1 MIKKIA
7 LILTLLLF
15 SSNSFAS
22 DDLLLRKN
30 IIIIFDDS
38 GSMRVKAKNKKSRLS
53 RAKESTIKFVSHL
66 PNNYNLGFY
75 GLNHGYKFPLQA
87 VDEKSLKQITKII
100 STMRAKGSTPIAK
113 AINKMVNKMQKQKSI
128 QAGYGTYTI
137 VIATDGAA
145 NKQNEML
152 KAVDKAID
160 EGIEI
165 KTIGIDIGSHT
176 LKSVT
181 NFTEASSVEQ
191 LVEAMKK
198 AINSEISLDNEFL
211 LQDF

>member
-7 LILTLLLF
+7 LMLTLLF
-15 SSNSFAS
+15 SSNSFAN

-38 GSMRVKAKNKKSRLS
+38 GSMRTQAKNPKSRLS
-53 RAKESTIKFVSHL
+53 RAKEATIKFVSYL
-66 PNNYNLGFY
+66 PENYNLGFY
-75 GLNHGYKFPLQA
+75 GLNRGYKFPLQTL
-87 VDEKSLKQITKII
+87 DEKSLKQITQII
-100 STMRAKGSTPIAK
+100 STMRAKGATPIAK
-113 AINKMVNKMQKQKSI
+113 AINKMINKMQKQKSI

-160 EGIEI
+160 AGIEI
-165 KTIGIDIGSHT
+165 KTIGIDIGNHT

-181 NFTEASSVEQ
+181 TFTEASSVEQ

-198 AINSEISLDNEFL
+198 AINSEINLNSEFL